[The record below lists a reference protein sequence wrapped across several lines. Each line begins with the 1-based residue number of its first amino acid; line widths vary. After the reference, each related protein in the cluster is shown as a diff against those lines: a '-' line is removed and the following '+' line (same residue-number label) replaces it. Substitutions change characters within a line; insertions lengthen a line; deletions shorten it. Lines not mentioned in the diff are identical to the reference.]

1 LLFSFGSKLRREYI
15 LTMDTKRSTET
26 WVLAATILA
35 SSMAF
40 IDGSA
45 LNVTLPVIQT
55 SLGASGSQLLW
66 VVNSYLLMLAALILV
81 GGTLGD
87 RLGRKRIFGIGIALF
102 TAASCACGLSPSIG
116 FLIAARLLQ
125 GLGGALMIPGSLSL
139 ITASISAERRGRA
152 IGSWSAATTLVTVAG
167 PALGGLLS
175 DLGLWRAVFLIN
187 LPLGI
192 ASLIVLGAKVPESRD
207 EAITGP
213 IDIPGAALATAG
225 LAGLTYGFIEAPGWG
240 FGDARVIAALGL
252 GLLASIVF
260 VLVER
265 SRSAPML
272 SLKLFASRAFSG
284 ANALTLFL
292 YGALS
297 AATFFLSLDLVQVQ
311 GYSKTQAGLSF
322 LPFAIIL
329 TLMSRWA
336 GGVADR
342 RGPRLFLTLGPSLT
356 ALGFLVLAFVGITG
370 GPSAYWTS
378 FFPGIVLFGL
388 GMGLTVAPLTSTVM
402 GALPPRHSGAA
413 SGVNNAVARA
423 AGALA
428 IAILGSLAL
437 FAFASSLGAS
447 TAGLG
452 LDRSARVSLMAASRD
467 LGATLP
473 PPGLAPAIE
482 AEVKSAIA
490 SSFVSAFRLVLVC
503 CAVLAFASAISAA
516 IMIKPDKKKT

>member
-1 LLFSFGSKLRREYI
+1 
-15 LTMDTKRSTET
+15 MDTKRSVET
-26 WVLAATILA
+26 WVLAAAILA

-45 LNVTLPVIQT
+45 LNVALPAIQA

-66 VVNSYLLMLAALILV
+66 VANSYLLMLAALILV

-87 RLGRKRIFGIGIALF
+87 RLGRKRVFGYGIALF
-102 TAASCACGLSPSIG
+102 TAASCACGLSPSMG
-116 FLIAARLLQ
+116 FLIGARLVQ

-139 ITASISAERRGRA
+139 IAASTEPERRGRA
-152 IGSWSAATTLVTVAG
+152 IGTWSAVTTLVTVAA

-175 DLGLWRAVFLIN
+175 DLGLWRLVFLIN

-192 ASLIVLGAKVPESRD
+192 AALVVLGARVPESRD
-207 EAITGP
+207 ESIAGP
-213 IDIPGAALATAG
+213 IDFPGALLATLG

-240 FGDARVIAALGL
+240 FGDGRVIAALAL
-252 GLLASIVF
+252 GLASSLVF

-265 SRSAPML
+265 SREYPML
-272 SLKLFASRAFSG
+272 SLKLFSSRAFSG

-311 GYSKTQAGLSF
+311 GYTKTQAGLAF

-336 GGVADR
+336 GAISDR
-342 RGPRLFLTLGPSLT
+342 SGPRLFLILGPALT
-356 ALGFLVLAFVGITG
+356 GLGFLALAFAGVTR

-378 FFPGIVLFGL
+378 FFPGIALFGV
-388 GMGLTVAPLTSTVM
+388 GMGLVVAPLTSTVM
-402 GALPPRHSGAA
+402 GAHPPRFSGAA
-413 SGVNNAVARA
+413 SGVNNAVARG

-437 FAFASSLGAS
+437 FGFSSSLAAS
-447 TAGLG
+447 TAGLD
-452 LDRSARVSLMAASRD
+452 LDKGARASLQQASSD

-473 PPGLAPAIE
+473 PAGLDAGTVTQ
-482 AEVKSAIA
+482 VKAAIA
-490 SSFVSAFRLVLVC
+490 SSFAAAFRLVLVC
-503 CAVLAFASAISAA
+503 CALLALASAVSAA
-516 IMIKPDKKKT
+516 LFIKNPQKGEDRGRQA